1 MGTSNMGACTSSDKL
16 EKDVTALQEKVT
28 KIETARLMET
38 ERRKQEVGFGD
49 FQKKYEAELKVRE
62 AAEAK
67 AKAAE
72 AAAAAA
78 KGGQKA
84 AEADTKK
91 LADEKAHKE
100 KVAAD
105 VETAAKILFKS
116 MDVDSDGNLAKEE
129 VEAFATAHD
138 KDQEKMFDTIMTDS
152 EKTMKDSFRI
162 EFLKKLRTE
171 RADDKMSESN
181 FVEKCQAACLMAHTK
196 K

>member
-1 MGTSNMGACTSSDKL
+1 MGTSNMGACTSNDKL

-38 ERRKQEVGFGD
+38 QWRKQEDGFGE
-49 FQKKYEAELKVRE
+49 FQKKYEAELKAKE

-78 KGGQKA
+78 KGGQTA

-91 LADEKAHKE
+91 LADEKAKKE

-105 VETAAKILFKS
+105 VETAAKILFLS
-116 MDVDSDGNLAKEE
+116 MDLDKDHNLDNAE

-138 KDQEKMFDTIMTDS
+138 KDKEKMFDTIMTDS
-152 EKTMKDSFRI
+152 DEKNKG
-162 EFLKKLRTE
+162 L
-171 RADDKMSESN
+171 
-181 FVEKCQAACLMAHTK
+181 
-196 K
+196 

>member
-1 MGTSNMGACTSSDKL
+1 MGTSNMGACTSNDKL

-38 ERRKQEVGFGD
+38 QWRKQEDGFGE
-49 FQKKYEAELKVRE
+49 FQKKYEAELKAKE
-62 AAEAK
+62 AAEAN
-67 AKAAE
+67 
-72 AAAAAA
+72 
-78 KGGQKA
+78 
-84 AEADTKK
+84 TKK
-91 LADEKAHKE
+91 LADEKAKKE

-105 VETAAKILFKS
+105 VETAAKILFLS
-116 MDVDSDGNLAKEE
+116 MDLDKDQNLAKEE

-171 RADDKMSESN
+171 RA
-181 FVEKCQAACLMAHTK
+181 
-196 K
+196 